1 MSFKDLSHSLNAL
14 LLWVWGIDAASS
26 TPPQV
31 LAER

>member
-1 MSFKDLSHSLNAL
+1 MSLKDLVDGCNAL
-14 LLWVWGIDAASS
+14 LFWVWGIDAASS